1 MLPGG
6 LAASPVGRDAVDVHG
21 MFVNSL
27 IPSSAV
33 KAVQPSVRADP
44 WPLPIFN
51 NTVFQSK
58 VDSSVE
64 QLRSVND
71 ANIHAFVHLGE
82 KITRDAKQKSTRL
95 HLTSYSYIHLYALY
109 LEGED
114 LKCSFGFHLHTPT
127 TLANASEERNTTK
140 Y

>member
-1 MLPGG
+1 MLPVG
-6 LAASPVGRDAVDVHG
+6 LAASPVGKAAVDVHG

-27 IPSSAV
+27 IPSSGV
-33 KAVQPSVRADP
+33 KAAQPSVRADP

-64 QLRSVND
+64 HSQSVND
-71 ANIHAFVHLGE
+71 ANIHAVVHLGE
-82 KITRDAKQKSTRL
+82 KITRHAKQESTRL
-95 HLTSYSYIHLYALY
+95 HLTICGYFRLYALY

-114 LKCSFGFHLHTPT
+114 LKCSFSFHLHTPT
-127 TLANASEERNTTK
+127 TLVNASEEPNTTK